1 MSTVKD
7 LNDTSF
13 GDAIAQGVTLV
24 DFWAPWCGPCRMQTP
39 ILEKVAEKLG
49 DKAQIAKLNV
59 DDAGNTATKFG
70 IRSIPTLIIFKD
82 GKPVKQY
89 VGVQSEPDLVA
100 GIEAALA

>member
-1 MSTVKD
+1 MATVKD
-7 LNDTSF
+7 LNDQSF
-13 GDAIAQGVTLV
+13 GDAIAAGVTLV

-49 DKAQIAKLNV
+49 DKAQVAKLNV
-59 DDAGNTATKFG
+59 DDAGATATRFG

-82 GKPVKQY
+82 GAPVKQY